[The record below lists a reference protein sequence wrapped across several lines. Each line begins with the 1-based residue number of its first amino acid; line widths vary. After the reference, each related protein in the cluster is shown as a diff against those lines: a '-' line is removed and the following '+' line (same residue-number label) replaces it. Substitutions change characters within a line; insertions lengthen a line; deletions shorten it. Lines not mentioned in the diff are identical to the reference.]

1 MAKLD
6 IAVDSDSK
14 GRGFESLRADQVK
27 SYILRDQNV
36 AFSYI
41 FKQKT
46 ALHAILLAWRDFYD
60 NKNDSFLSQARKIA
74 GLRVAAYCRVST
86 NYPEQFGSLETQKSY
101 FETIIRENPNWQFV
115 KIYSDVGS
123 ALRIQNRPGYRQ
135 MILDG
140 KKGLFDF
147 VLVKS
152 LSRFGRDTV
161 ETLTQ
166 IRKWKQMN
174 IGLYAEMEDIDT
186 MKVNDS
192 ALSIFLAMAQEE
204 SCNKSENI
212 KFGIRARMRSG
223 KTILNHSQFL
233 GYTKGTDGVLVI
245 VPEEAEMVRKIFDLY
260 LQGNG
265 VRKMKRYLEEQGIK
279 AAMGK
284 ETWSSSTIDRMLS
297 NVKYIGQVLMQKTYT
312 PDFLTGKQAKNDGA
326 LSMFLVENAHEAIID
341 KETFMNAQERKKAH
355 QNNRTNHSKML

>member
-1 MAKLD
+1 MTPSMLYFWHGG
-6 IAVDSDSK
+6 V
-14 GRGFESLRADQVK
+14 
-27 SYILRDQNV
+27 
-36 AFSYI
+36 
-41 FKQKT
+41 
-46 ALHAILLAWRDFYD
+46 FYD
-60 NKNDSFLSQARKIA
+60 TKNDSFLSQARKIA
-74 GLRVAAYCRVST
+74 GCSLLPSQHISHEQLR
-86 NYPEQFGSLETQKSY
+86 SLEIQKSY
-101 FETIIRENPNWQFV
+101 FETMIQENPNWQFV

-123 ALRIQNRPGYRQ
+123 ALRTKNRPGYHQ

-204 SCNKSENI
+204 SCSKSENI
-212 KFGIRARMRSG
+212 KFGIRARMHSG

-233 GYTKGTDGVLVI
+233 GYTKEPDGVLIV
-245 VPEEAEMVRKIFDLY
+245 VPEEAEIVRKIFDLY

-265 VRKMKRYLEEQGIK
+265 VRKIKRYLEEHEITT
-279 AAMGK
+279 ATGK
-284 ETWSSSTIDRMLS
+284 EVWSTSTIDRILS
-297 NVKYIGQVLMQKTYT
+297 NEKYIGQVLMQKTYT
-312 PDFLTGKQAKNDGA
+312 PDFLTGKQEKNDGA

-341 KETFMNAQERKKAH
+341 KETFMKVQQRKSK
-355 QNNRTNHSKML
+355 TN

>member
-1 MAKLD
+1 MIPKT
-6 IAVDSDSK
+6 
-14 GRGFESLRADQVK
+14 
-27 SYILRDQNV
+27 IL
-36 AFSYI
+36 FSH
-41 FKQKT
+41 KQEK
-46 ALHAILLAWRDFYD
+46 
-60 NKNDSFLSQARKIA
+60 
-74 GLRVAAYCRVST
+74 LRVVSYCRVST
-86 NYPEQFGSLETQKSY
+86 NHPEQLGSLETQKSY
-101 FETIIRENPNWQFV
+101 FETMIRENPNWQFV
-115 KIYSDVGS
+115 KIYSNVGS
-123 ALRIQNRPGYRQ
+123 ALRTKNRPGYHQ

-204 SCNKSENI
+204 SCSKSENI
-212 KFGIRARMRSG
+212 KFGIRARMHSG
-223 KTILNHSQFL
+223 KTIHNHSQFL
-233 GYTKGTDGVLVI
+233 GYTKEPDCVLIV
-245 VPEEAEMVRKIFDLY
+245 VPEEAEIVRKIFDSY

-265 VRKMKRYLEEQGIK
+265 VRKIKRYLEEHGITT
-279 AAMGK
+279 ATGK
-284 ETWSSSTIDRMLS
+284 EVWSTSTIDRILS
-297 NVKYIGQVLMQKTYT
+297 NEKYIDQVLMQKTYP
-312 PDFLTGKQAKNDGA
+312 PDFLTGKQEKNDGA

-341 KETFMNAQERKKAH
+341 KETFMKVQQRKSFSLS
-355 QNNRTNHSKML
+355 TP